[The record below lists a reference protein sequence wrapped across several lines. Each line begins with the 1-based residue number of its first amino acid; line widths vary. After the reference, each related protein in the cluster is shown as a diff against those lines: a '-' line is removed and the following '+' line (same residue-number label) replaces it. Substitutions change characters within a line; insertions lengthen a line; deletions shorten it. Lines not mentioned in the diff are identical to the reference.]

1 MSASGVGRVRV
12 VGKGEGA
19 AAGDAW
25 SSLGLRWAVTGDRL
39 GTRHVCGG
47 WFSLLPG
54 NGAGWQGSLRVES
67 AWYVT
72 EGALDVAW
80 REAAGPRQ
88 ARISCG
94 TFLYVPPGLAIDAR
108 GVGMAAGLV
117 LFGGAT
123 SPDGLAG
130 EPAAADG
137 GRPPWIVRVDELPS
151 DTDYEP
157 PLDMRWAVTDRLG
170 GARFLCGART
180 LNPPRGRIQHHY
192 HAGVEAVIFFVGGAF
207 RIFSGPDREP
217 IDVGPGDVAYIAPG
231 TLHSYCSMETEGPA
245 EEVAFYGG
253 IARKE
258 AAGTV
263 FVEAPWSA
271 PPER

>member
-1 MSASGVGRVRV
+1 
-12 VGKGEGA
+12 
-19 AAGDAW
+19 
-25 SSLGLRWAVTGDRL
+25 VTGDRL

-47 WFSLLPG
+47 WFTLPPG

-72 EGALDVAW
+72 EGALDVSW
-80 REAAGPRQ
+80 RQAAGPRQ
-88 ARISCG
+88 TRISRG

-108 GVGMAAGLV
+108 SAGLAAGLV

-123 SPDGLAG
+123 SPDRIAGAVSFDRRAG

-137 GRPPWIVRVDELPS
+137 DRPPWIARVDELPS

-157 PLDMRWAVTDRLG
+157 PLDMRWGVTDRLG
-170 GARFLCGART
+170 GARLLCGART

-192 HAGVEAVIFFVGGAF
+192 HAGVEAVIFFLGGAF
-207 RIFSGPDREP
+207 RVFSGPDREP
-217 IDVGPGDVAYIAPG
+217 IDVAPGDVAYIAPG
-231 TLHSYCSMETEGPA
+231 TLHSYCSMETVGLA

-253 IARKE
+253 IASKE